1 MALTLLNLSEARAA
15 GVPLKPENGLNGAPP
30 LHGAP
35 ALDGAPVTTKR
46 AVDPTMGMPVGAGT
60 MGGFQAARINRLTG
74 DWAAWSRSADQE
86 LFTDLRILRARARQ
100 LALNNPLAAR
110 YLQLLRQNIVGPEGI
125 LFASKIEA
133 PEEKAKRKKKP
144 ATVAAVNPDGT
155 PKVNPDGTPAM
166 VPVTEPLPVPVQTGP
181 INGSNVDAI
190 NEAIETAWFDWC
202 KLGNC
207 TVGGKQTWTELLNQI
222 VETMGREGEVVIRK
236 VHGSQYK
243 NGFAL
248 QLLDNDQLDDTMLQL
263 RPGPGG
269 NEVRLGVEVDGLG
282 KPVAYYLW
290 DGNPYESF
298 SATVNKKRIP
308 AEQVL
313 HVYIQHR
320 AGQSRGYPWIAPA
333 MFDVKMLDGYLEAE
347 VLAARVGANQCMLL
361 ESDLGDDYIGAG
373 DGPDGSGYQNVGGT
387 TQMNLEPAT
396 INTLPPGTKAVAF
409 KPEHPAGAFPAFLK
423 SVIRFIASGLGVAYT
438 TLSNDLEGVSYSSA
452 RVGMLDER
460 DHWSTLQR
468 FVIDHVCVPVFEEW
482 LRSALLRGQLKGVP
496 LNFDLVNQAKWE
508 GRSWDWVDP
517 HKDAQGQVLAIQN
530 GLTTHTKALA
540 EQGMDFEAT
549 MKQLAKE
556 KAYITKLGLKL
567 GTDAQGKADS
577 EVNNAEPFAV
587 PNPGKP
593 PTGPGGGEGADDQA
607 YTSGKKTAPPGE

>member
-1 MALTLLNLSEARAA
+1 MELTLLNLSEARAA
-15 GVPLKPENGLNGAPP
+15 L
-30 LHGAP
+30 
-35 ALDGAPVTTKR
+35 PVTTKR
-46 AVDPTMGMPVGAGT
+46 ELDKTMGMPIGAGT

-86 LFTDLRILRARARQ
+86 LFTDLRILRARSRQ
-100 LALNNPLAAR
+100 LAINNPLAAR

-133 PEEKAKRKKKP
+133 PEVKAKHVKKP
-144 ATVAAVNPDGT
+144 AVNPDGT
-155 PKVNPDGTPAM
+155 PKLNPDGTPAM
-166 VPVTEPLPVPVQTGP
+166 APEPLPVPVMTGP
-181 INGSNVDAI
+181 INGNNVEAI
-190 NEAIETAWFDWC
+190 NETIEAAWQDWC

-207 TVGGKQTWTELLNQI
+207 TVDGKQTFTELLNEI

-236 VHGSQYK
+236 VRGGQYK

-263 RPGPGG
+263 RGFGG
-269 NEVRLGVEVDGLG
+269 NSVRLGVEVDALA

-298 SATVNKKRIP
+298 SAVVSKKRVP
-308 AEQVL
+308 ADQVL
-313 HVYIQHR
+313 HVFIQHR

-333 MFDVKMLDGYLEAE
+333 MFDLKMLDGYLEAE

-361 ESDLGDDYIGAG
+361 ESDMGEGYTGAG
-373 DGPDGSGYQNVGGT
+373 DGPDGEGYQNAGGT
-387 TQMNLEPAT
+387 QQMNLEPAT
-396 INTLPPGTKAVAF
+396 INQLPPGMRAVPF

-468 FVIDHVCVPVFEEW
+468 FVIDHICVPVFEEW
-482 LRSALLRGQLKGVP
+482 LRSALLRGNLKGVP
-496 LNFDLVNQAKWE
+496 VNFDLVNQGKWE

-556 KAYITKLGLKL
+556 HKFIAGLGLKL
-567 GTDAQGKADS
+567 GTDVQGKADS
-577 EVNNAEPFAV
+577 EVDDAEPFAV

-607 YTSGKKTAPPGE
+607 YADGTKKAPKGV